1 MSLQWQ
7 YWALASDMW
16 KIHTYS
22 LTLWAFMC
30 VSKADVFED
39 SPLAVAHVP
48 GLDQQDTIGFYILA
62 EDVVG
67 LAHTLSSRL
76 VWKK

>member
-1 MSLQWQ
+1 
-7 YWALASDMW
+7 
-16 KIHTYS
+16 
-22 LTLWAFMC
+22 MC

-48 GLDQQDTIGFYILA
+48 GLDQQDTIGFYVLI